1 MLENQ
6 TNPVMTEQ
14 ENPESQQIKPAQP
27 VQQKRLYRLTKRLF
41 DFTVALLLILLLAI
55 PMLCVAVAVKVDSK
69 GPVIFRQKRMGK
81 GNRPFSCLKFR
92 SMSVEAPHDCKTAE
106 LTDAD
111 RYITRIGNFIRR
123 CSLDELPQLFNILV
137 GQMSF
142 VGPRPVVLT
151 ETHLLDLRTQNGAYS
166 VKPGL
171 TGLAQVSGRD
181 LLGDEEKARLDAEY
195 AHSASFLTDLRIMG
209 RTFGYV
215 LHRKDIQEGEQAVT
229 AQSVSPQTNGY
240 APSQTVPAALAVRQV
255 AATEAGQSMEWTEP
269 PVTSAESNLTE
280 NVVKSEVAG
289 STEPTEQT
297 EETQE
302 VMR

>member
-6 TNPVMTEQ
+6 MNPAMTEQ
-14 ENPESQQIKPAQP
+14 ENPELPQIIPAQP
-27 VQQKRLYRLTKRLF
+27 IQQKLLYRFTKRLF
-41 DFTVALLLILLLAI
+41 DFMVALLLILLLAV

-111 RYITRIGNFIRR
+111 RYITRVGNFIRR

-151 ETHLLDLRTQNGAYS
+151 ETYLLDLRTQNGAYS

-181 LLGDEEKARLDAEY
+181 LLGDEEKAELDADY
-195 AHSASFLTDLRIMG
+195 AHRASFLTDLRIMG

-215 LHRKDIQEGEQAVT
+215 LHRKDIQEGEQT
-229 AQSVSPQTNGY
+229 AMAQPAPPQTDGC
-240 APSQTVPAALAVRQV
+240 APSPMVSATHAIRQV
-255 AATEAGQSMEWTEP
+255 AAVEAGQSMEVAESSVASAENVTEAG
-269 PVTSAESNLTE
+269 TSAII
-280 NVVKSEVAG
+280 
-289 STEPTEQT
+289 EPMEKV
-297 EETQE
+297 EKTQE
-302 VMR
+302 IMR